1 MPASPLFREG
11 PLGRMLVL
19 DPRTKLLL
27 VTTAAVVL
35 LMGNY
40 GGIMDAVRIILGI
53 MPFVLIA
60 SSRRY
65 EAAAIYLAFF
75 SLVYITEWVVSPF
88 LSGIP
93 HMIVL
98 VVCAIMARFVPS
110 IAIGY
115 FVLTTTTV
123 SELVAALER
132 MHVPQSLVI
141 PISVMFRFI
150 PTVAEESAAIGD
162 AMKMRGVRIGGKRSA
177 EMLEFRFVPLLMSSV
192 KIGEELSAAAL
203 TKGLGAPVRRS
214 NVCVIGFHAQDVAII
229 AICAFCFLCFFAN
242 CMGLI

>member
-1 MPASPLFREG
+1 MPASSLFREG

-65 EAAAIYLAFF
+65 EAAAIYLTFF
-75 SLVYITEWVVSPF
+75 SLVYITEWIVSPS

-132 MHVPQSLVI
+132 MHAPQSLVI

-214 NVCVIGFHAQDVAII
+214 NVCVIGFHAQDVVII
-229 AICAFCFLCFFAN
+229 AVCAFCFLCFFAN